1 MIIVKLL
8 GGLGNQMFQFAAG
21 RAVAH
26 RLNAE
31 LLLDV
36 SAFTHYDLRRYELD
50 SWAIRARPATADE
63 LARAGVSHREPTLFR
78 RLMQAAGFGLPMN
91 RFQEASFAF
100 DSRILSVKDPAY
112 LDGYFQSARYF
123 SDIAGLLREEFVLR
137 APADERNA
145 AISRQI
151 EQAGTSAVSLHIRR
165 GDYVT
170 NAHTAQYHGICSLDY
185 YHQAVTH
192 VAGRCHAPRFFVFSD
207 DLDWVKDNLKID
219 HEMVLVDANGPDRG
233 AWDMALMMTCRH
245 HIIAN
250 SSFSWWG
257 GWLNPH
263 PDKIIVAPKQWF
275 SGATHDTRDLV
286 PGDWVR
292 L

>member
-1 MIIVKLL
+1 MNLL
-8 GGLGNQMFQFAAG
+8 GGLGNQMFQFATG

-50 SWAIRARPATADE
+50 FWNIRARTASADD
-63 LARAGVSHREPTLFR
+63 LARAGASRGRPTFLR
-78 RLMQAAGFGLPMN
+78 RLGQAAGFGLPIN
-91 RFQEASFAF
+91 RFREASFAY
-100 DSRILSVKDPAY
+100 DPRILDVRDTAY
-112 LDGYFQSARYF
+112 LDGYFQSERYF
-123 SDIAGLLREEFVLR
+123 SDVSTMLREEFVLS
-137 APADERNA
+137 APADEKNLA
-145 AISRQI
+145 VSRMI
-151 EQAGTSAVSLHIRR
+151 EEAGMSAVSLHIRR

-170 NAHTAQYHGICSLDY
+170 NAQTAQYHGVCSLDY
-185 YHQAVTH
+185 YKRAVAHIARSCQA
-192 VAGRCHAPRFFVFSD
+192 PQFFIFSD
-207 DLDWVKDNLKID
+207 DLDWVKNHLHID

-233 AWDMALMMTCRH
+233 ACDMALMMACRH

-257 GWLNPH
+257 AWLNPH
-263 PDKIIVAPKQWF
+263 IDKIVVAPQQWF

-286 PGDWVR
+286 PGNWVR

>member
-1 MIIVKLL
+1 
-8 GGLGNQMFQFAAG
+8 MFQFATG

-50 SWAIRARPATADE
+50 SWAIRARPATRDE
-63 LARAGVSHREPTLFR
+63 LARAGVFAAPPTFVR

-91 RFQEASFAF
+91 RFQEASFAY
-100 DSRILSVKDPAY
+100 DPRILAVKDPAY

-123 SDIAGLLREEFVLR
+123 ADVAGLLREEFVLR
-137 APADERNA
+137 APVDDGNA
-145 AISRQI
+145 EVRRKIRESGA
-151 EQAGTSAVSLHIRR
+151 SAVSLHIRR

-170 NAHTAQYHGICSLDY
+170 NAHTAQYHGVCSLDY
-185 YHQAVTH
+185 YRRAVTH
-192 VAGRCHAPRFFVFSD
+192 IAERCPAPRFFVFSD
-207 DLDWVKDNLKID
+207 DLDWVRDNLHID
-219 HEMVLVDANGPDRG
+219 QEMVLVDANGPDSG
-233 AWDMALMMTCRH
+233 AWDMALMMACRH

-257 GWLNPH
+257 AWLNPH
-263 PDKIIVAPKQWF
+263 SDKIIVAPQQWF
-275 SGATHDTRDLV
+275 SAATHDTRDLV

>member
-8 GGLGNQMFQFAAG
+8 GGLGNQMFQFATG

-36 SAFTHYDLRRYELD
+36 SAFMHYDLRRYELD
-50 SWAIRARPATADE
+50 SWAIGARSATADE
-63 LARAGVSHREPTLFR
+63 LAYACVSPGRPSLIR
-78 RLMQAAGFGLPMN
+78 RLMQAAGFGVPMN
-91 RFQEASFAF
+91 RFQEASFAY
-100 DSRILSVKDPAY
+100 DPRILTVKDPAY
-112 LDGYFQSARYF
+112 LDGYFQSALYF
-123 SDIAGLLREEFVLR
+123 SDVAGLLRKEFALR
-137 APADERNA
+137 APVDERNA
-145 AISRQI
+145 ATRRQI
-151 EQAGTSAVSLHIRR
+151 EEADKTAVSLHIRR

-170 NAHTAQYHGICSLDY
+170 NAHTAQYHGVCSLDY
-185 YHQAVTH
+185 YRRAVAH
-192 VAGRCHAPRFFVFSD
+192 VAEHCHAPRFFVFSD

-219 HEMVLVDANGPDRG
+219 YEMVLVDANGPDNG
-233 AWDMALMMTCRH
+233 AWDMALMMACRH

-257 GWLNPH
+257 AWLNPH
-263 PDKIIVAPKQWF
+263 ADKIIVAPQQWF
-275 SGATHDTRDLV
+275 SGAAHDTRDLV